1 MFRQDLEAFG
11 CIGTIDDF
19 RYEAGQGLLL
29 RVGKLWALIAA
40 VSEEPLQKR
49 KFSEQCSQDENAAVA
64 ILDIGGMDDGV
75 KQQAYRTD
83 ENMPLLA
90 FDLLARI
97 VTVRI
102 DAAPPFSALFT
113 LWLSITAAVGLAAR
127 PTASRQFT

>member
-1 MFRQDLEAFG
+1 M
-11 CIGTIDDF
+11 
-19 RYEAGQGLLL
+19 
-29 RVGKLWALIAA
+29 IAA

-97 VTVRI
+97 VPVRI
-102 DAAPPFSALFT
+102 NARPPFSALFT
-113 LWLSITAAVGLAAR
+113 FWLSITAAVGLAAR
-127 PTASRQFT
+127 PTVSRQFT